1 MNGNLSAEKMIAH
14 LQTMTIGHRLICL
27 ESVDSTNSEIKR
39 REQGDREGTI
49 VFSEEQ
55 TAGKG
60 RQGQVWLSP
69 KGKGLWMSVLLKPHL
84 SVEKIPQLNL
94 VAAAAIALSLD
105 NVDSCLDKKILVKWP
120 NDLFLNGKK
129 ICGILTE
136 THLRENTARLVI
148 LGIGLNVNLEEADFP
163 LELKG
168 IATSL
173 LLETGHIYNREIIAA
188 SILNQFEELYLE
200 YADKGNLGRTL
211 EICRERSAVIGKD
224 VLLCHQGMQKQ
235 AHVLDIGAAGEL
247 LVRLDDG
254 REMAVVSGEISLKL
268 A

>member
-1 MNGNLSAEKMIAH
+1 MNGPLSAERLVSH
-14 LQTMTIGHRLICL
+14 LRTMTIGRRLICL
-27 ESVDSTNSEIKR
+27 DSVDSTNSEIKR
-39 REQGDREGTI
+39 CGQGDREGTV

-84 SVEKIPQLNL
+84 PIEKIPQLNL

-105 NVDSCLDKKILVKWP
+105 NIDSCLDKKVLVKWP

-136 THLRENTARLVI
+136 THLRENAARLLI

-163 LELKG
+163 PELKG

-173 LLETGHIYNREIIAA
+173 MLETGHEYNREIVAA
-188 SILNQFEELYLE
+188 AILNQFEELYLQYTE
-200 YADKGNLGRTL
+200 KGSLERTL
-211 EICRERSAVIGKD
+211 DICRERSAVIGKD
-224 VLLCHQGMQKQ
+224 VILSHQGRQKQ
-235 AHVLDIGAAGEL
+235 AHVLDIGPGGEL
-247 LVRLDDG
+247 IVRLDDG
-254 REMAVVSGEISLKL
+254 RELAIVSGEISLKL